1 MEINIPLARRLQI
14 HAHKYE
20 SFFIALLVVAIY
32 FSTALAIIL
41 SALVGAIWLLSTQFV
56 ELPGALK
63 RNPVAASAML
73 LFFWFVLGASYTSA
87 TDSEAF
93 SMIMKYRE
101 LLFIP
106 VFISIL
112 TTARYIDW
120 VWRAF
125 FFASLVTLLISYLM
139 YFGFIGLSI
148 QGDPSFKNRISHSIF
163 ISFFAFFCAHKAYE
177 DTSFQKLY
185 VMLVVI
191 SIHNLF
197 FVVPGRTGQLIA
209 IALSGLFILQRLGNK
224 QRLFASLIII
234 LSLTT
239 YFNFSDKS
247 SRMNEAIT
255 STQAYL
261 KPIPEQTESS
271 MGTRYAFWKN
281 SLKLIAEKPM
291 MGYGTGSF
299 SKEYSRVVQD
309 ERLGSK
315 NPHNE
320 FLMIGVQ
327 LGLIG
332 VFIYLGFLASQYTCA
347 KKLPN
352 KEKWFAQ
359 GLLLSL
365 IITGLFNSPFLDHNE
380 GHWYATMIALCF
392 ASLQGKDKAAY
403 LEE

>member
-87 TDSEAF
+87 TNSEAF

-197 FVVPGRTGQLIA
+197 FLI
-209 IALSGLFILQRLGNK
+209 
-224 QRLFASLIII
+224 
-234 LSLTT
+234 TT
-239 YFNFSDKS
+239 
-247 SRMNEAIT
+247 
-255 STQAYL
+255 
-261 KPIPEQTESS
+261 
-271 MGTRYAFWKN
+271 
-281 SLKLIAEKPM
+281 
-291 MGYGTGSF
+291 
-299 SKEYSRVVQD
+299 
-309 ERLGSK
+309 
-315 NPHNE
+315 
-320 FLMIGVQ
+320 
-327 LGLIG
+327 
-332 VFIYLGFLASQYTCA
+332 
-347 KKLPN
+347 
-352 KEKWFAQ
+352 
-359 GLLLSL
+359 
-365 IITGLFNSPFLDHNE
+365 
-380 GHWYATMIALCF
+380 
-392 ASLQGKDKAAY
+392 
-403 LEE
+403 